1 MVHYDPSPFSPSY
14 PPNPPPPLPCSLSS
28 MSPVVHVQSDQ
39 SSVLTRRNPPYSPPP
54 FPRSLSSLSPVVHA
68 QRVKRHWSDSA
79 SILAGSTVVITVA
92 SVLLSFA
99 RPRVHPS
106 LPSSTSVPF
115 VAPASVRSLLLPPA
129 SPAPPPRSSP
139 AAPPPRSSPTSPH
152 APPFFFLPRFL
163 FPPFLPSP
171 LPPLPPFFP
180 LPPSPFR
187 PRQSPGVRPSHATVA
202 AAAFDPA
209 STSSEGPINPLKV
222 MSQPLKVMS
231 QPLKVMSQPLK
242 VMSQPLKVM
251 SQPLKVMSQPLKV
264 MSQPLKVMSQP
275 LKVMSQPLKVM
286 SQPLKVMSQPLK
298 VMSQPLKVMSQPLK
312 VMSQPLKVMSQP
324 LKVMS
329 QPLKVMSQPLK
340 VMSQPLKVMSQ
351 PLKVMSQPL
360 KVMSQPLKVM
370 SQPLKV
376 MSQPLKVMSQP
387 LKVMSQPLKVMSQ
400 PLKVMSQPLKVMS
413 QPLKV
418 MSQPLKV
425 MSQPLKVM
433 SQPLK
438 VMSQPLKV
446 MSQPL
451 KVMSQPLKVMSQPL
465 KVMSQP
471 LKVMSQPLKV
481 MSQPLKVMSQPLKG
495 HLILLAQRL
504 LIPLPLPPRPPSP
517 SPVPSYALKPI
528 AYKSGPMMS
537 ISSGTARAAILIP
550 RPFSP
555 LHAVPNYARKTNF
568 LQVRAFPSYAPKT
581 ISYKSGPVMSQ
592 PLEVYL
598 IWHGT
603 WPAAQKTPVQKFV
616 DSISDT
622 TLANKPG
629 SVSDWWNINRLYKA
643 GATYVTSTV
652 SRSVSN
658 LPSPPYLG
666 RDSPCFPLPKRAIL
680 PVVSLVDLTGQAAR
694 SLANKPGS
702 VSDWW
707 NINRLYKAGAT
718 YRWVGAGRAGRDWWN
733 INRLYK
739 AGATYVTPTVSRS
752 VCNLPFPPRVPRSST
767 EIDIA
772 AASSASGQTPLTKAD
787 LLALI
792 NFQILSGSLPRISS
806 AVYVIFTSA
815 DVDVDGFGSEFCAF
829 HSVSGSIK
837 WAWVGMPEKVS
848 GRCV

>member
-209 STSSEGPINPLKV
+209 STSSEGGSSKKSTGGSSRGL
-222 MSQPLKVMS
+222 M
-231 QPLKVMSQPLK
+231 
-242 VMSQPLKVM
+242 
-251 SQPLKVMSQPLKV
+251 
-264 MSQPLKVMSQP
+264 
-275 LKVMSQPLKVM
+275 
-286 SQPLKVMSQPLK
+286 
-298 VMSQPLKVMSQPLK
+298 
-312 VMSQPLKVMSQP
+312 
-324 LKVMS
+324 
-329 QPLKVMSQPLK
+329 
-340 VMSQPLKVMSQ
+340 
-351 PLKVMSQPL
+351 
-360 KVMSQPLKVM
+360 
-370 SQPLKV
+370 
-376 MSQPLKVMSQP
+376 
-387 LKVMSQPLKVMSQ
+387 
-400 PLKVMSQPLKVMS
+400 
-413 QPLKV
+413 
-418 MSQPLKV
+418 
-425 MSQPLKVM
+425 
-433 SQPLK
+433 
-438 VMSQPLKV
+438 
-446 MSQPL
+446 
-451 KVMSQPLKVMSQPL
+451 
-465 KVMSQP
+465 
-471 LKVMSQPLKV
+471 
-481 MSQPLKVMSQPLKG
+481 
-495 HLILLAQRL
+495 
-504 LIPLPLPPRPPSP
+504 
-517 SPVPSYALKPI
+517 KP
-528 AYKSGPMMS
+528 YSG
-537 ISSGTARAAILIP
+537 R
-550 RPFSP
+550 
-555 LHAVPNYARKTNF
+555 V
-568 LQVRAFPSYAPKT
+568 PSYAPKT

-603 WPAAQKTPVQKFV
+603 WPTAQKTPVQKFV
-616 DSISDT
+616 DSISNT

-652 SRSVSN
+652 SRSN
-658 LPSPPYLG
+658 
-666 RDSPCFPLPKRAIL
+666 
-680 PVVSLVDLTGQAAR
+680 
-694 SLANKPGS
+694 
-702 VSDWW
+702 
-707 NINRLYKAGAT
+707 
-718 YRWVGAGRAGRDWWN
+718 
-733 INRLYK
+733 
-739 AGATYVTPTVSRS
+739 
-752 VCNLPFPPRVPRSST
+752 T